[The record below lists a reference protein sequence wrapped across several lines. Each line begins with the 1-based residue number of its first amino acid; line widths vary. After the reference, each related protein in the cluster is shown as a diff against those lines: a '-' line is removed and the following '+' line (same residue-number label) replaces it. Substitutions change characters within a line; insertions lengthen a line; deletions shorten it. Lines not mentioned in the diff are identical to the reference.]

1 MAQTRKKKASK
12 SRRTQSQVT
21 QQSEEK
27 LGVTVEVPPTS
38 NLEVVSDLK
47 NLTDDELSEL
57 LAKAKKSRVGFVIL
71 NAPFK
76 VRPVEP
82 VS

>member
-12 SRRTQSQVT
+12 GRRTRSQVA

>member
-12 SRRTQSQVT
+12 GRRTQSQVA

-57 LAKAKKSRVGFVIL
+57 LAKAKESRVGFVIL